1 MIIDRPYK
9 DIPFIFKNN
18 KDFRKLIR
26 NQVFIVNNIDINAK
40 YKITGL
46 KYDERTIDL
55 SVNIKISGN
64 WKIYNYHIPKIDE
77 VSLNSSYAKSRPRI
91 RNKDIRS
98 SVKHDLYNFF
108 KMMGVSYSYIKINNI
123 IIEDSI

>member
-1 MIIDRPYK
+1 MIIDKPYK

-64 WKIYNYHIPKIDE
+64 WKICNYHIPEIHE
-77 VSLNSSYAKSRPRI
+77 VSLNSQTAKLNARI
-91 RNKDIRS
+91 RNNVIRS
-98 SVKHDLYNFF
+98 SVRSDLSNFF
-108 KMMGVSYSYIKINNI
+108 KMMGVSYCYVKINNI
-123 IIEDSI
+123 TIKDLI